1 MTGLAIALV
10 LGAALIHAGWN
21 YLLKKSG
28 GGVGF
33 VWAFAALSAVFYAPL
48 AAVVVYLQHFH
59 FSATVLAFIV
69 ASAVLH
75 TAYYLLLDRG
85 YRYGDLSVV
94 YPLARATGPFLT
106 VLVAVALLGE
116 RPGIVA
122 LCGAALVVGGA
133 FFLAASPAKLRE
145 AGAAHGI
152 AFALLTGCMIA
163 SYTVVDKQ
171 AVSAVLIPP
180 ILQDWGANLGRVIV
194 MAPLALRRRGEVKAA
209 WIRQRKAVV
218 LVALLCPLSYILVLT
233 AMVFTPVSYVAPAR
247 EISIL
252 FAALM
257 GAHWLQEGDVPRRLA
272 AAAAMALG
280 AIALVVL
287 LICVPFGS
295 SLLELFGLSESS
307 LNLAGG
313 VILFL
318 IALRMIFHGPEGIF
332 GETAYGEPF
341 IVPLAIPS
349 IAGPAAIATVL
360 LLVSREPQRLPEWLL
375 AVTVAIAVCLVV
387 LVFAERISRWV
398 GEGVLAAFER
408 LMGLLLTAI
417 AVEMLLR
424 GIEGFVRQLQ
434 SG

>member
-28 GGVGF
+28 GGIGF
-33 VWAFAALSAVFYAPL
+33 VWAFAALSALFYAPL
-48 AAVVVYLQHFH
+48 AAAVVYLQHFH
-59 FSATVLAFIV
+59 FSATALAFIF

-75 TAYYLLLDRG
+75 TVYYLLLDRG

-94 YPLARATGPFLT
+94 YPLARATGPLLT

-116 RPGIVA
+116 RPGVVA
-122 LCGAALVVGGA
+122 MCGAALVVGGA
-133 FFLAASPAKLRE
+133 FFLAANPAKLRE
-145 AGAAHGI
+145 AGAV

-209 WIRQRKAVV
+209 WTGQKRAVI
-218 LVALLCPLSYILVLT
+218 LIALLCPLSYIMVLT

-257 GAHWLQEGDVPRRLA
+257 GAHWLREGDAPRRVA

-280 AIALVVL
+280 VV
-287 LICVPFGS
+287 
-295 SLLELFGLSESS
+295 
-307 LNLAGG
+307 A
-313 VILFL
+313 
-318 IALRMIFHGPEGIF
+318 
-332 GETAYGEPF
+332 
-341 IVPLAIPS
+341 LAI
-349 IAGPAAIATVL
+349 G
-360 LLVSREPQRLPEWLL
+360 
-375 AVTVAIAVCLVV
+375 
-387 LVFAERISRWV
+387 
-398 GEGVLAAFER
+398 
-408 LMGLLLTAI
+408 
-417 AVEMLLR
+417 
-424 GIEGFVRQLQ
+424 
-434 SG
+434 

>member
-10 LGAALIHAGWN
+10 LGAALIHASWN

-28 GGVGF
+28 GGIGF
-33 VWAFAALSAVFYAPL
+33 VWVFAALSSLLYAPL
-48 AAVVVYLQHFH
+48 AAGVVIVQRFE
-59 FSATVLAFIV
+59 FTIEALAFLF

-85 YRYGDLSVV
+85 YRHGDLSLV

-106 VLVAVALLGE
+106 ILVAVAMLGE

-145 AGAAHGI
+145 AGAARGI

-180 ILQDWGANLGRVIV
+180 VLQDWGANLGRVVV
-194 MAPLALRRRGEVKAA
+194 M
-209 WIRQRKAVV
+209 
-218 LVALLCPLSYILVLT
+218 VLT

-257 GAHWLQEGDVPRRLA
+257 GTHWLQEGDVPRRVA

-280 AIALVVL
+280 VV
-287 LICVPFGS
+287 
-295 SLLELFGLSESS
+295 
-307 LNLAGG
+307 A
-313 VILFL
+313 
-318 IALRMIFHGPEGIF
+318 
-332 GETAYGEPF
+332 
-341 IVPLAIPS
+341 LAI
-349 IAGPAAIATVL
+349 G
-360 LLVSREPQRLPEWLL
+360 
-375 AVTVAIAVCLVV
+375 
-387 LVFAERISRWV
+387 
-398 GEGVLAAFER
+398 
-408 LMGLLLTAI
+408 
-417 AVEMLLR
+417 
-424 GIEGFVRQLQ
+424 
-434 SG
+434 

>member
-10 LGAALIHAGWN
+10 LAAALIHASWN

-33 VWAFAALSAVFYAPL
+33 VWAFAAFSSLIYAPI
-48 AAVVVYLQHFH
+48 AIGIVVVQHFQ
-59 FSATVLAFIV
+59 FSAEALAYLS

-106 VLVAVALLGE
+106 VLVALAALGE
-116 RPGIVA
+116 RPGVIA
-122 LCGAALVVGGA
+122 LCGAGLVVGGA

-145 AGAAHGI
+145 AGAARGI

-180 ILQDWGANLGRVIV
+180 VLQDWGANLGRVIV
-194 MAPLALRRRGEVKAA
+194 MAPLAMKRREEVRDA
-209 WIRQRKAVV
+209 WRRQRSAVI

-257 GAHWLQEGDVPRRLA
+257 GAHWLQEGDVPRRVA
-272 AAAAMALG
+272 SAAAMALG
-280 AIALVVL
+280 VV
-287 LICVPFGS
+287 
-295 SLLELFGLSESS
+295 
-307 LNLAGG
+307 A
-313 VILFL
+313 
-318 IALRMIFHGPEGIF
+318 
-332 GETAYGEPF
+332 
-341 IVPLAIPS
+341 LAI
-349 IAGPAAIATVL
+349 G
-360 LLVSREPQRLPEWLL
+360 
-375 AVTVAIAVCLVV
+375 
-387 LVFAERISRWV
+387 
-398 GEGVLAAFER
+398 
-408 LMGLLLTAI
+408 
-417 AVEMLLR
+417 
-424 GIEGFVRQLQ
+424 
-434 SG
+434 

>member
-10 LGAALIHAGWN
+10 LAAALIHASWN

-28 GGVGF
+28 GGIGF
-33 VWAFAALSAVFYAPL
+33 VWAFAVLSSLLYAPL
-48 AAVVVYLQHFH
+48 AVGVVVIQHFQ
-59 FSATVLAFIV
+59 FSAEALAYLF

-106 VLVAVALLGE
+106 VLFALAALGE
-116 RPGIVA
+116 RPGVIA

-145 AGAAHGI
+145 AGAARGMV
-152 AFALLTGCMIA
+152 FALLTGCMIA

-171 AVSAVLIPP
+171 AVSAALIPP

-194 MAPLALRRRGEVKAA
+194 MAPLAMRRPEEIRAA
-209 WIRQRKAVV
+209 WKHKRKAVI

-257 GAHWLQEGDVPRRLA
+257 GAHWLQEGDVPRRIA
-272 AAAAMALG
+272 AAAAMAIGVVALALG
-280 AIALVVL
+280 
-287 LICVPFGS
+287 
-295 SLLELFGLSESS
+295 
-307 LNLAGG
+307 
-313 VILFL
+313 
-318 IALRMIFHGPEGIF
+318 
-332 GETAYGEPF
+332 
-341 IVPLAIPS
+341 
-349 IAGPAAIATVL
+349 
-360 LLVSREPQRLPEWLL
+360 
-375 AVTVAIAVCLVV
+375 
-387 LVFAERISRWV
+387 
-398 GEGVLAAFER
+398 
-408 LMGLLLTAI
+408 
-417 AVEMLLR
+417 
-424 GIEGFVRQLQ
+424 
-434 SG
+434 